1 MSSRLRAPGGS
12 KLARPVPVGSGLK
25 APGGKPANR
34 PSPQPAGVGGGYDR
48 EGPPMAR
55 TTPVGGQRK
64 PVSQVHGYI
73 IYIQPTEITPLESK
87 YMYTAIYLLVL
98 KSIHVILDL

>member
-1 MSSRLRAPGGS
+1 MASRLRAPGGS

-25 APGGKPANR
+25 APGGGLKQSNR
-34 PSPQPAGVGGGYDR
+34 PSPQPSGVGGGYDR

-64 PVSQVHGYI
+64 PVSQVC
-73 IYIQPTEITPLESK
+73 
-87 YMYTAIYLLVL
+87 
-98 KSIHVILDL
+98 